1 MSKYVI
7 GIDGGTMGVRC
18 VILDLQ
24 GREVSSAYF
33 ETPTQY
39 PRPGWVEQRAEDFMD
54 LAVKS
59 TAAAI
64 AKGNIKGEDIAAV
77 SFTNMRSTFV
87 PVDKDGNFLHPIFIW
102 QDLRGVEMYPWM
114 EERMAKYGMDWAEL
128 YKISGFPKG
137 AVWPS
142 TKVYWYKKHF
152 PELWDKTYK
161 MVTPQALLIRALGAR
176 DDWYDDEADANWWQI
191 CNADTFEYD
200 PKLAEVFEVDIDKYP
215 TNYKSCVQVGQVPK
229 DIAEKTGLKEGT
241 PLIMGGGDQ
250 QCGAIGVGNVRKGL
264 ASICLGT
271 AGLCI
276 AYSDKPVRHPNAA
289 CHVLGH
295 PGTGHWTM
303 EGHASAAAS
312 AFRWVKNTIS
322 DVEVGAANL
331 LGVDIY
337 ELLTAQAAKSTPGA
351 KGMIFFPW
359 LAGEACPYYEDK
371 ARAAFIGMTLAHT
384 KADLYRAA
392 MEGICFEM
400 KQMLEALKA
409 ANFPKFEL
417 LRVTGGAARSDVW
430 NQIQADI
437 YGSPIETV
445 EVSEATALG
454 AAMLAAVGVGI
465 YKDVVE
471 AEKNMVHVDK
481 RFEPIPANVKTYE
494 ELFQVFE
501 YGFNDLRPRFFPGL
515 VEFQSKF

>member
-161 MVTPQALLIRALGAR
+161 MVTPQG
-176 DDWYDDEADANWWQI
+176 
-191 CNADTFEYD
+191 T
-200 PKLAEVFEVDIDKYP
+200 
-215 TNYKSCVQVGQVPK
+215 
-229 DIAEKTGLKEGT
+229 TGMMTKRT
-241 PLIMGGGDQ
+241 P
-250 QCGAIGVGNVRKGL
+250 
-264 ASICLGT
+264 
-271 AGLCI
+271 
-276 AYSDKPVRHPNAA
+276 
-289 CHVLGH
+289 
-295 PGTGHWTM
+295 
-303 EGHASAAAS
+303 
-312 AFRWVKNTIS
+312 
-322 DVEVGAANL
+322 
-331 LGVDIY
+331 
-337 ELLTAQAAKSTPGA
+337 
-351 KGMIFFPW
+351 
-359 LAGEACPYYEDK
+359 
-371 ARAAFIGMTLAHT
+371 
-384 KADLYRAA
+384 
-392 MEGICFEM
+392 
-400 KQMLEALKA
+400 
-409 ANFPKFEL
+409 
-417 LRVTGGAARSDVW
+417 TGGRSATPTPSSMIPSWPRCSKSISTSIPPITSPACRWARFPR
-430 NQIQADI
+430 I
-437 YGSPIETV
+437 SP
-445 EVSEATALG
+445 
-454 AAMLAAVGVGI
+454 
-465 YKDVVE
+465 
-471 AEKNMVHVDK
+471 
-481 RFEPIPANVKTYE
+481 RRPA
-494 ELFQVFE
+494 
-501 YGFNDLRPRFFPGL
+501 
-515 VEFQSKF
+515 